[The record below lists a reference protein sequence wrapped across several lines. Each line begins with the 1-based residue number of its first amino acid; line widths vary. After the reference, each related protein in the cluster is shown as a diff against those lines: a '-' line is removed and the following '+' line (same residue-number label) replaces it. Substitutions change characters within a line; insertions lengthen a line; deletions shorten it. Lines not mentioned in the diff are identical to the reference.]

1 MVWTSIKPSQGR
13 PLEAWCFENERELK
27 DHPCPYCKNKEM
39 KTQCL
44 TSLSYSPIYFRTRT
58 KTQACLPQVQCSFYS
73 PTDATGESETRFLMI
88 PIHSVLAYSL
98 KADLQQTAYT
108 CVQASPLPEMNP
120 RRLPGS
126 PLQSHPTFHVSSF
139 PEIFSVLASTLNRS
153 SEQLVQGKGLGGGG
167 GQGTERKV
175 K

>member
-1 MVWTSIKPSQGR
+1 
-13 PLEAWCFENERELK
+13 
-27 DHPCPYCKNKEM
+27 M

-44 TSLSYSPIYFRTRT
+44 TSLSYLPIYFRTRT